1 MRVMFIWEGE
11 PLQEAPVRLT
21 HEQETSEY
29 VTDQDGQIS
38 TELLANKVLAS
49 ACVDQEKD
57 SWIEQNVNLA
67 GKKSLVV
74 VDLGISL
81 TDTIAT
87 PPGNRSSSGLTL
99 DNVLAGSNQT
109 LGERYVFEEVLGRG
123 GMGVVVRA
131 SDVLLNREVA
141 IKMLNEEFSDN
152 EEAQAIFLT
161 EARAIATLS
170 HPNLVGI
177 YDVTMIEGRAMIV
190 FEYVEGKNLERVLGD
205 SGRLT
210 EAALLRVGI
219 QMARALRYLHEQG
232 FIHRDIK
239 PANVLLQSD
248 GLLRIIDFG
257 LARSL
262 EQIQIRGT
270 QVRGTPAYMAP
281 EQIEGAELLEATD
294 VYQFGVTLYELA
306 CGRLP
311 FETGNIGY
319 SHLFKDPPPLLEI
332 IPEFNERLA
341 KLIHSCLAKEPAK
354 RPSTNEIF
362 FLLQEA
368 YLAGAYEYDKDQ
380 SVLKPSDQL
389 LFASTSEIDVEQ
401 IRRNRALEQERDPA
415 LASPVANL
423 QGGPPPTT
431 VASNDDLEEEQSG
444 ADSKM
449 AALLTAFGLIGAVVA
464 LIGIVAVM
472 NMPEKKAAK
481 KNPEATA
488 VIATSDKSEKSA
500 ATTPEENS
508 PSATATPPAEK
519 EPAET
524 AGAAGALGDDTTTPE
539 VGEEPEIAVD
549 ATAQEPTAEPKED
562 APEVEKVAVSKPSAE
577 KAAPEKKTTRQ
588 LSRTEPEESEP
599 PAGED
604 QSAKDKDAV
613 ADSGAPEPL
622 EETTPATPPETTVA
636 STAPAEKEKSE
647 KDEDEEDEET
657 KTTRKVIRKKI
668 IRKKVIRKK
677 TEDSK
682 PESAPT
688 SF

>member
-11 PLQEAPVRLT
+11 PLHDASVRLT
-21 HEQETSEY
+21 HEQDTFEY
-29 VTDQDGQIS
+29 ITDQDGQIS
-38 TELLANKVLAS
+38 TDLLATDVFARVR
-49 ACVDQEKD
+49 VDAEKD
-57 SWIEQNVNLA
+57 TWLEQTINLA

-74 VDLGISL
+74 VDLGASM
-81 TDTIAT
+81 TDTIAAPPT
-87 PPGNRSSSGLTL
+87 PIQKPSGLTL
-99 DNVLAGSNQT
+99 DNVLAGTNQT

-131 SDVLLNREVA
+131 RDELLNREVA

-152 EEAQAIFLT
+152 EDAQAIFLT

-262 EQIQIRGT
+262 EQIQMRGT

-294 VYQFGVTLYELA
+294 VYQLGVTLYELA

-319 SHLFKDPPPLLEI
+319 SHLFKEPPPLLEVV
-332 IPEFNERLA
+332 PDFNEHLA
-341 KLIHSCLAKEPAK
+341 KLIHSCLVKEPAG
-354 RPSTNEIF
+354 RPTTNELF

-368 YLAGAYEYDKDQ
+368 YLAGSYEYDRDQ

-401 IRRNRALEQERDPA
+401 IRRNRALQQDRDPA
-415 LASPVANL
+415 LASLGTGNYES
-423 QGGPPPTT
+423 PPAVTAPSSE
-431 VASNDDLEEEQSG
+431 VYEEEQSG
-444 ADSKM
+444 TDAKM
-449 AALLTAFGLIGAVVA
+449 VTLLTAFGLIGAVVA

-472 NMPEKKAAK
+472 NMPEKKPVESP
-481 KNPEATA
+481 PEATA
-488 VIATSDKSEKSA
+488 VVADQKNPSEKDAAKEEDPVATS
-500 ATTPEENS
+500 
-508 PSATATPPAEK
+508 TPPAEQ
-519 EPAET
+519 EPRKDET
-524 AGAAGALGDDTTTPE
+524 DNAIGAFGNATTPGNTAPPE
-539 VGEEPEIAVD
+539 VDDPLAEEKPEVAAKD
-549 ATAQEPTAEPKED
+549 D
-562 APEVEKVAVSKPSAE
+562 APVRDKVAVSKPANE
-577 KAAPEKKTTRQ
+577 KP
-588 LSRTEPEESEP
+588 ESEKQASEAKTNAP
-599 PAGED
+599 SKED
-604 QSAKDKDAV
+604 PS
-613 ADSGAPEPL
+613 SG
-622 EETTPATPPETTVA
+622 EETVANNPAKNTETETSSETAPVETSPEATVA
-636 STAPAEKEKSE
+636 SSAPAEKEEGAEDE
-647 KDEDEEDEET
+647 KDSEGEET

-677 TEDSK
+677 PEDSK